1 MFAFHH
7 YTIMQRAR
15 KTETEQ
21 PTRKQAANLAK
32 KKTKEERRAKLAPN
46 ANRDNGVLV
55 CLWQMLMIEEGL
67 GWTAQRLEDTLW
79 HLMGAGETRSRQLLR
94 GKNSISLY
102 HAQRLVPQL
111 LRFKTGRARQE
122 DIPAAQVR
130 KAGSLHVH
138 HHHHHHHQ
146 YHKDNH
152 CSF

>member
-55 CLWQMLMIEEGL
+55 CLWQMLKIEEGL

-79 HLMGAGETRSRQLLR
+79 HLMGAGETRSRKLLR
-94 GKNSISLY
+94 GIY
-102 HAQRLVPQL
+102 HAQHLVPQL
-111 LRFKTGRARQE
+111 LKFKTGTARQE

-130 KAGSLHVH
+130 KAVSLLVH
-138 HHHHHHHQ
+138 HHQ
-146 YHKDNH
+146 CHKDDH